1 MLNQYTTPLLQNE
14 ISKDCV
20 SSKKKIA
27 LSMKNYFSQDFPQL
41 NLKINTKT
49 MTSDYLYLYGALC

>member
-14 ISKDCV
+14 ISKNYV
-20 SSKKKIA
+20 SSKKIA
-27 LSMKNYFSQDFPQL
+27 LCMKNYFNQDFPQL

>member
-1 MLNQYTTPLLQNE
+1 MLNQYATPLLQNE
-14 ISKDCV
+14 ISKDYV

-27 LSMKNYFSQDFPQL
+27 LCMKNYFNQDFPQL

-49 MTSDYLYLYGALC
+49 MTYDYLYLYGALC

>member
-1 MLNQYTTPLLQNE
+1 
-14 ISKDCV
+14 
-20 SSKKKIA
+20 
-27 LSMKNYFSQDFPQL
+27 MKNYFNQDFPQL